1 MSQSTSLSSPF
12 RRPFRRWLGFDV
24 RTGLILLILFTV
36 VRFGLVMEANVS
48 RSYALVSVFFV
59 VMALTPLVLLGREG
73 RARIG
78 MSGSPRPL
86 RLLLALFAGAA
97 CCGLLILSA
106 EWLFGPGDDNA
117 FRYIAGTYAGLPS
130 PMDDQTRLIL
140 FLVFASIGMT
150 FSPIGEE
157 LFYRGLVHE
166 CFSGWLGHG
175 RAAVVDASAF
185 AVVHLAHFG
194 LIWRATEWT
203 LLPGPAVWWICGL
216 FVTGLVFFQAR
227 RAGGSVIGAIVAH
240 AGFNLAMTGWIFYGV
255 LPGAAHVA

>member
-1 MSQSTSLSSPF
+1 MSDTQSLSPAF
-12 RRPFRRWLGFDV
+12 RRPFRGWAGFDV
-24 RTGLILLILFTV
+24 RTGLILLILFSL
-36 VRFGLVMEANVS
+36 VRFGLVMQANVS
-48 RSYALVSVFFV
+48 RSYALVSIFFV
-59 VMALTPLVLLGREG
+59 VMALTPLVLLGGEG

-78 MSGSPRPL
+78 IRGGSGLMP
-86 RLLLALFAGAA
+86 LLLALFAGAA
-97 CCGLLILSA
+97 CCGLMILGA
-106 EWLFGPGDDNA
+106 EWLFGSGDDNA

-166 CFSGWLGHG
+166 CFTGRLGEG

-194 LIWRATEWT
+194 LVWRAAGWT
-203 LLPGPAVWWICGL
+203 LLPGPAVWWVCGL
-216 FVTGLVFFQAR
+216 FVAGVIFFWSR
-227 RAGGSVIGAIVAH
+227 RASSSIMGSIVAH

-255 LPGAAHVA
+255 LPGA

>member
-1 MSQSTSLSSPF
+1 MSDSRSLSPAF

-24 RTGLILLILFTV
+24 RTGLVLLILFSL
-36 VRFGLVMEANVS
+36 VRFVLVMQANVTG
-48 RSYALVSVFFV
+48 SYALVSIYFV
-59 VMALTPLVLLGREG
+59 VIALTPLVLLNGEG

-78 MSGSPRPL
+78 MWGSPRPL
-86 RLLLALFAGAA
+86 RLFLALLAGAA
-97 CCGLLILSA
+97 CCGLMIPGA
-106 EWLFGPGDDNA
+106 EWLFGSGDDNA

-140 FLVFASIGMT
+140 FLVFAAIGMT

-157 LFYRGLVHE
+157 LFYRGLIHE
-166 CFSGWLGHG
+166 CFTGRLGEG

-194 LIWRATEWT
+194 LIWRATGWT
-203 LLPGPAVWWICGL
+203 VLPGPAVWWVCGL
-216 FVTGLVFFQAR
+216 FVTGLIFFWSR
-227 RAGGSVIGAIVAH
+227 RASGSIMGAIVAH

-255 LPGAAHVA
+255 LPGA